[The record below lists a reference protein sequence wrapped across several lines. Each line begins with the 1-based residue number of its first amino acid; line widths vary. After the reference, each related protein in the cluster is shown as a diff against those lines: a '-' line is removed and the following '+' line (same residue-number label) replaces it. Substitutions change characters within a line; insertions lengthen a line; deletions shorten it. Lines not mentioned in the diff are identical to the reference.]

1 MLRMMD
7 VLLTRCAPVL
17 AALLLAAC
25 ASTPL
30 PPASAPTPQSAP
42 VSPPPVA
49 QAPAPALPPAAAPA
63 TATPA
68 PAAASPAPLPPVA
81 TPEAPR
87 SAPTPQTDALGKLIE
102 KVDKP
107 AEPGADRA
115 TIAVIEAPPVPK
127 IDLWERIRR
136 GFKMPELDNAN
147 AATMTRWYASRA
159 DYIDRMAARAGLYLY
174 HIVEEVERRGLPTE
188 LALLPFVESAM
199 QPEAL
204 SSAKAAGLWQF
215 IPSTGKVYSLE
226 QNHWH
231 DERRHVIESTR
242 AALDYLEKLYA
253 QFGDWQLALAAYN
266 WGEGAV
272 ARAIAANEK
281 RKKPTVYTALKMPRE
296 TAFYVPKLQAIKNIV
311 REPARYNIALPA
323 IRNQPYF
330 VAVTRSRDIDVE
342 LAAKLAGMPLDEFRA
357 LNPAFNRPIIPG
369 AATPTILVPADKADT
384 FLSNLAAWEAT
395 GQPLA
400 SWTVYR
406 LKPTESLA
414 DVAKRAGVSEAHL
427 REANQIPPRYKLAS
441 GSAILIPRDE
451 TMDDDIAPAMLE
463 ANFALV
469 PESASLRRV
478 TYRVRRGDTLHSV
491 ARKYSVAPT
500 DIKAWNQLRS
510 ESLFAGQRLTIN
522 VVAKP
527 AAKKTSATAP
537 VKATS
542 QHTAGRSAAPAAASA
557 SAARR

>member
-1 MLRMMD
+1 MRLH
-7 VLLTRCAPVL
+7 AL
-17 AALLLAAC
+17 AAGERADATNRTGRL
-25 ASTPL
+25 
-30 PPASAPTPQSAP
+30 
-42 VSPPPVA
+42 VA
-49 QAPAPALPPAAAPA
+49 TAGGAGTRTRAAARGRSCHRDA
-63 TATPA
+63 GAGRR
-68 PAAASPAPLPPVA
+68 ASPAPLPPVA

-87 SAPTPQTDALGKLIE
+87 SAATPQTDALGKLIE

-215 IPSTGKVYSLE
+215 IPSTGKIYSLE

-469 PESASLRRV
+469 PETPACGASRIACAAVTRCTRWRASTASRRP
-478 TYRVRRGDTLHSV
+478 TSRRG
-491 ARKYSVAPT
+491 
-500 DIKAWNQLRS
+500 
-510 ESLFAGQRLTIN
+510 
-522 VVAKP
+522 
-527 AAKKTSATAP
+527 TSY
-537 VKATS
+537 
-542 QHTAGRSAAPAAASA
+542 
-557 SAARR
+557 AARVSSPGNA